1 METKLAAERA
11 GKQKNVEVERSLE
24 QLAYWL
30 DDVVRIPVVGWR
42 FGLDSIAGLVPGFG
56 DTATTVVSFYVLI
69 AAVRYRVPKIVILRM
84 ALNLAIDYIF
94 GSIPILGDVF
104 DFFWKS
110 NRKNIDLLKERARVS
125 ASDAKINVGIGDWL
139 FVGGVMLF
147 LLLVLFASLA
157 VTIYLLSLVLRY
169 ANVPLF

>member
-1 METKLAAERA
+1 MKTKYAVEKI

-30 DDVVRIPVVGWR
+30 DDVVRIPIVGWR

-56 DTATTVVSFYVLI
+56 DTATTIVSFYVLI
-69 AAVRYRVPKIVILRM
+69 AAVRYRVPKITILRM

-110 NRKNIDLLKERARVS
+110 NRKNIDLLKERATVS
-125 ASDAKINVGIGDWL
+125 ASDAKINVGFGDWL

-147 LLLVLFASLA
+147 LLLVLLASFA